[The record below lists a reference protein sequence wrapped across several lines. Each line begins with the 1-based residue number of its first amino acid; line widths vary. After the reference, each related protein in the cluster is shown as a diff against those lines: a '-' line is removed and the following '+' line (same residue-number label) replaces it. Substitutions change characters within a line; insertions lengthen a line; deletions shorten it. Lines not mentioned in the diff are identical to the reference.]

1 MEPQGK
7 AIPYRTVFSNE
18 PTPVLPATEVVDACL
33 ADLHQADSL
42 LWEADHD
49 IFVHDVNADPF
60 LELRQF
66 RMNRW
71 AVKAMLARVYCYKGD
86 EESKAKAYAVAS
98 EVVESK
104 LFPLTEALTT
114 ENRILFDEHIFSLHI
129 YEMEKV
135 VDPDF
140 INQNVSGLGVGKE
153 LFGQF
158 YDLSAGGSTDF
169 RSGNAA
175 FHEML
180 ITDDTK
186 KILSKYDQ
194 TGYAS
199 DHFPNYTGAYSG
211 ADVMPLIRIPE
222 MYYIMAECDPDPQ
235 SSAEILDMVRFKRG
249 IASSDATD
257 GGKGYDEP
265 DTREGFDSGHTRRIN
280 EVMREYLK
288 EYYGEGQLFYFYKR
302 HNYVTF
308 ANCSLVDVRTKY
320 QFPLPEN
327 EDMFG
332 ITGK

>member
-1 MEPQGK
+1 M
-7 AIPYRTVFSNE
+7 F
-18 PTPVLPATEVVDACL
+18 
-33 ADLHQADSL
+33 DSGSSDSQYL
-42 LWEADHD
+42 
-49 IFVHDVNADPF
+49 
-60 LELRQF
+60 
-66 RMNRW
+66 
-71 AVKAMLARVYCYKGD
+71 GD
-86 EESKAKAYAVAS
+86 SY
-98 EVVESK
+98 
-104 LFPLTEALTT
+104 
-114 ENRILFDEHIFSLHI
+114 
-129 YEMEKV
+129 
-135 VDPDF
+135 
-140 INQNVSGLGVGKE
+140 LGV
-153 LFGQF
+153 
-158 YDLSAGGSTDF
+158 
-169 RSGNAA
+169 N
-175 FHEML
+175 
-180 ITDDTK
+180 
-186 KILSKYDQ
+186 
-194 TGYAS
+194 
-199 DHFPNYTGAYSG
+199 
-211 ADVMPLIRIPE
+211 LIRIPE

>member
-129 YEMEKV
+129 YEMENSSIRMFPVWESAKNCSGSFMIYLPV
-135 VDPDF
+135 V
-140 INQNVSGLGVGKE
+140 L
-153 LFGQF
+153 
-158 YDLSAGGSTDF
+158 
-169 RSGNAA
+169 
-175 FHEML
+175 L
-180 ITDDTK
+180 I
-186 KILSKYDQ
+186 SVQ
-194 TGYAS
+194 E
-199 DHFPNYTGAYSG
+199 
-211 ADVMPLIRIPE
+211 MPL
-222 MYYIMAECDPDPQ
+222 
-235 SSAEILDMVRFKRG
+235 F
-249 IASSDATD
+249 
-257 GGKGYDEP
+257 
-265 DTREGFDSGHTRRIN
+265 
-280 EVMREYLK
+280 MR
-288 EYYGEGQLFYFYKR
+288 
-302 HNYVTF
+302 
-308 ANCSLVDVRTKY
+308 C
-320 QFPLPEN
+320 
-327 EDMFG
+327 
-332 ITGK
+332 

>member
-1 MEPQGK
+1 MNREVITTPGYYEIMKGEALGLRAFLHFDLLRMFGPVFAMEPQGK

-129 YEMEKV
+129 Y
-135 VDPDF
+135 
-140 INQNVSGLGVGKE
+140 
-153 LFGQF
+153 
-158 YDLSAGGSTDF
+158 GSRQRT
-169 RSGNAA
+169 
-175 FHEML
+175 
-180 ITDDTK
+180 
-186 KILSKYDQ
+186 
-194 TGYAS
+194 
-199 DHFPNYTGAYSG
+199 
-211 ADVMPLIRIPE
+211 
-222 MYYIMAECDPDPQ
+222 
-235 SSAEILDMVRFKRG
+235 VR
-249 IASSDATD
+249 A
-257 GGKGYDEP
+257 
-265 DTREGFDSGHTRRIN
+265 
-280 EVMREYLK
+280 VL
-288 EYYGEGQLFYFYKR
+288 
-302 HNYVTF
+302 
-308 ANCSLVDVRTKY
+308 
-320 QFPLPEN
+320 
-327 EDMFG
+327 
-332 ITGK
+332 